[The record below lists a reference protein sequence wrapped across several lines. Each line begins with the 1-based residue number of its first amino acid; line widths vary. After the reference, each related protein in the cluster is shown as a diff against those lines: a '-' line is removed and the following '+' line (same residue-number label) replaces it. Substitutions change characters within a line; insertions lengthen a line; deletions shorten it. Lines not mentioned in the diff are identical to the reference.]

1 MKKHQVIGTI
11 LGFLLYGLLFI
22 FPTLGDFNLFD
33 WDEINFA
40 ESTREMLVSG
50 DFFHVQ
56 INFEPFHEKPPFF
69 FWLQALSM
77 KVFGINAFA
86 ARFPNA
92 LLGVLT
98 PIILFMMG
106 HKVKNSSFGILWS
119 LVYMLGILPS
129 LYFRTGIIDPYFNL
143 FIFTSIFFGYLYISP
158 EEVKNKIH
166 LVLSGLFAGLALITK
181 GPVAV
186 LIISIVFIFL
196 VLIRRLKIDIISILI
211 YFITI
216 LGCSLVWYGYE
227 IWQSG
232 PWFLVEFIKYQIELF
247 SIPVA
252 GHQQPFYYHFL
263 VLLFGCFPFS
273 FFALRIIFFSS
284 ERPSGFQGVMRTLF
298 WVVLILF
305 TVVSTKIVHY
315 SSLAYF
321 PLSYLASVE
330 IQKLQ
335 FGKKLS
341 ILFKTIFIAFTF
353 IMTLGLI
360 VPIFALVAQPKIMY
374 ESIHDS
380 YIQEI
385 MNTPLDWIGFEYLI
399 PLLILVGSILFII
412 LSSKR
417 LIQSVLIYL
426 VFSGM
431 FFLFSARLI
440 LPKIDFLLQGH
451 LIQFY
456 ESISLDKKY
465 ISTVGFKSYA
475 HYFYAK
481 TDQLTKTDQLKTKK
495 LEILNTQFDVGSFH
509 DLTKSQ
515 KNKYSSHVVNWMAD
529 GNIDRPCYFVTKSN
543 RPIRQL
549 EQNKN
554 LQIVYNKLGYKIFKR
569 NIE

>member
-1 MKKHQVIGTI
+1 MKKYQVVCTI
-11 LGFLLYGLLFI
+11 LGFLVYGLIFI
-22 FPTLGDFNLFD
+22 FPTLGDFYLFD

-40 ESTREMLVSG
+40 ESSREMLVSG

-56 INFEPFHEKPPFF
+56 INFEPFHEKPPLF
-69 FWLQALSM
+69 FWLQVLSM

-92 LLGVLT
+92 LLGVFT

-106 HKVKNSSFGILWS
+106 TKIKNSSFGILWS
-119 LVYMLGILPS
+119 LVYLLGLLPS

-143 FIFTSIFFGYLYISP
+143 FIFTSIYFGYLHFSN

-166 LVLSGLFAGLALITK
+166 LVLSGFFAGLALITK

-186 LIISIVFIFL
+186 LIISIVFIFFL
-196 VLIRRLKIDIISILI
+196 FIRKLKIDIMSILVF
-211 YFITI
+211 FITI
-216 LGCSLVWYGYE
+216 LGCSLIWYGYE

-232 PWFLVEFIKYQIELF
+232 PWFIIEFIKYQIELF
-247 SIPVA
+247 SMPVA
-252 GHQQPFYYHFL
+252 GHQQPFYYHVL

-273 FFALRIIFFSS
+273 FFALKIIFSS
-284 ERPSGFQGVMRTLF
+284 KTSPPFQALMRILF

-305 TVVSTKIVHY
+305 TIVSTKIVHY

-321 PLSYLASVE
+321 PLSYLATIE
-330 IQKLQ
+330 MQKLQ

-341 ILFKTIFIAFTF
+341 MFFKTIFIAFAFLIST
-353 IMTLGLI
+353 GLTMGI
-360 VPIFALVAQPKIMY
+360 YALIAQPEFMY
-374 ESIHDS
+374 ESIKDP

-385 MNTPLDWIGFEYLI
+385 MKTPLDWNGFEYLI
-399 PLLILVGSILFII
+399 PLLILTGSILFIA

-417 LIQSVLIYL
+417 LIQSIILYL
-426 VFSGM
+426 VFLGM
-431 FFLFSARLI
+431 FFSFSSKLI

-456 ESISLDKKY
+456 DSISLDKKY

-475 HYFYAK
+475 HYFYAQ
-481 TDQLTKTDQLKTKK
+481 TDQLTKTDHLKTKK
-495 LEILNTQFDVGSFH
+495 IEILDTHFDVDSFH

-515 KNKYSSHVVNWMAD
+515 KNKYSSYVVNWMID
-529 GNIDRPCYFVTKSN
+529 GNIDRPCYLVTKSN
-543 RPIRQL
+543 RRVNQL

-554 LQIVYNKLGYKIFKR
+554 LDIVYNKLGYKIFKR
-569 NIE
+569 KIE

>member
-1 MKKHQVIGTI
+1 MKKYQVVCTI
-11 LGFLLYGLLFI
+11 LGFLVYGLIFI

-40 ESTREMLVSG
+40 ESSREMLVSG

-56 INFEPFHEKPPFF
+56 INFEPFHEKPPLF
-69 FWLQALSM
+69 FWLQVLSM

-92 LLGVLT
+92 LLGVFT

-106 HKVKNSSFGILWS
+106 TKIKNSSFGILWS
-119 LVYMLGILPS
+119 LVYLLGLLPS

-143 FIFTSIFFGYLYISP
+143 FIFTSIYFGYLHFSN

-166 LVLSGLFAGLALITK
+166 LVLSGFFAGLALITK

-186 LIISIVFIFL
+186 LIISIVFIFFL
-196 VLIRRLKIDIISILI
+196 FIRKLKIDIMSILVF
-211 YFITI
+211 FITI
-216 LGCSLVWYGYE
+216 LGCSLIWYGYE

-232 PWFLVEFIKYQIELF
+232 PWFIIEFIKYQIELF
-247 SIPVA
+247 SMPVA
-252 GHQQPFYYHFL
+252 GHQQPFYYHVL

-273 FFALRIIFFSS
+273 FFALRIIFSS
-284 ERPSGFQGVMRTLF
+284 KTSPPFQALMRILF

-305 TVVSTKIVHY
+305 TIVSTKIVHY

-321 PLSYLASVE
+321 PLSYLATIE
-330 IQKLQ
+330 MQKLQ

-341 ILFKTIFIAFTF
+341 MFFKTIFIAFAFLIST
-353 IMTLGLI
+353 GLTMGI
-360 VPIFALVAQPKIMY
+360 YALIAQPEFMY
-374 ESIHDS
+374 ESIKDP

-385 MNTPLDWIGFEYLI
+385 MKTPLDWNGFEYLI
-399 PLLILVGSILFII
+399 PLLIITGSILFIA

-417 LIQSVLIYL
+417 LIQSIILYL
-426 VFSGM
+426 VFLGM
-431 FFLFSARLI
+431 FFSFSSKLI

-456 ESISLDKKY
+456 DSISLDKKY

-475 HYFYAK
+475 HYFYAQ
-481 TDQLTKTDQLKTKK
+481 TDQLTKTDHLKTKK
-495 LEILNTQFDVGSFH
+495 IEILDTHFDVDSFH

-515 KNKYSSHVVNWMAD
+515 KNKYSSYVVNWMID
-529 GNIDRPCYFVTKSN
+529 GNIDRPCYLVTKSN
-543 RPIRQL
+543 RKVNQL

-554 LQIVYNKLGYKIFKR
+554 LDIVYNKLGYKIFKR
-569 NIE
+569 KIE

>member
-1 MKKHQVIGTI
+1 MKKYQVVCTI
-11 LGFLLYGLLFI
+11 LGFLVYGLIFI

-40 ESTREMLVSG
+40 ESSREMLVSG

-56 INFEPFHEKPPFF
+56 INFEPFHEKPPLF
-69 FWLQALSM
+69 FWLQVLSM

-92 LLGVLT
+92 LLGVFT

-106 HKVKNSSFGILWS
+106 TKIKNSSFGILWS
-119 LVYMLGILPS
+119 LVYLLGLLPS

-143 FIFTSIFFGYLYISP
+143 FIFTSIYFGYLHFSN

-166 LVLSGLFAGLALITK
+166 LVLSGFFAGLALITK

-186 LIISIVFIFL
+186 LIISIVFIFFL
-196 VLIRRLKIDIISILI
+196 FIRKLKIDIMSILVF
-211 YFITI
+211 FITI
-216 LGCSLVWYGYE
+216 LGCSLIWYGYE

-232 PWFLVEFIKYQIELF
+232 PWFIIEFIKYQIELF
-247 SIPVA
+247 SMPVA
-252 GHQQPFYYHFL
+252 GHQQPFYYHVL

-273 FFALRIIFFSS
+273 FFALKIIFSS
-284 ERPSGFQGVMRTLF
+284 KTSPPFQALMRILF

-305 TVVSTKIVHY
+305 TIVSTKIVHY

-321 PLSYLASVE
+321 PLSYLATIE
-330 IQKLQ
+330 MQKLQ

-341 ILFKTIFIAFTF
+341 MFFKTIFIAFAFLIST
-353 IMTLGLI
+353 GLTMGI
-360 VPIFALVAQPKIMY
+360 YALIAQPEFMY
-374 ESIHDS
+374 ESIKDP

-385 MNTPLDWIGFEYLI
+385 MKTPLDWNGFEYLI
-399 PLLILVGSILFII
+399 PLLIITGSILFIA

-417 LIQSVLIYL
+417 LIQSIILYL
-426 VFSGM
+426 VFLGM
-431 FFLFSARLI
+431 FFSFSSKLI

-456 ESISLDKKY
+456 DSISLDKKY

-475 HYFYAK
+475 HYFYAQ
-481 TDQLTKTDQLKTKK
+481 TDQLTKTDHLKTKK
-495 LEILNTQFDVGSFH
+495 IEILDTHFDVDSFH

-515 KNKYSSHVVNWMAD
+515 KNKYSSYVVNWMID
-529 GNIDRPCYFVTKSN
+529 GNIDRPCYLVTKSN
-543 RPIRQL
+543 RKVNQL

-554 LQIVYNKLGYKIFKR
+554 LDIVYNKLGYKIFKR
-569 NIE
+569 KIE

>member
-1 MKKHQVIGTI
+1 MKKYQVICTM
-11 LGFLLYGLLFI
+11 LGFLVYGLMFI

-40 ESTREMLVSG
+40 ESSREMLVSG

-56 INFEPFHEKPPFF
+56 INFEPFHEKPPLF
-69 FWLQALSM
+69 FWLQVLSM

-92 LLGVLT
+92 LLGVFT
-98 PIILFMMG
+98 PIFLFMMG
-106 HKVKNSSFGILWS
+106 TKIKNSSFGILWS
-119 LVYMLGILPS
+119 LVYLLGLLPS

-143 FIFTSIFFGYLYISP
+143 FIFTSIYFGYLHFSN

-186 LIISIVFIFL
+186 LIISIVFIFFL
-196 VLIRRLKIDIISILI
+196 FIRKLKIDIMSILVF
-211 YFITI
+211 FISI
-216 LGCSLVWYGYE
+216 LGCSLIWYGYE

-232 PWFLVEFIKYQIELF
+232 PWFLIEFIKYQIELF
-247 SIPVA
+247 SMPVA
-252 GHQQPFYYHFL
+252 GHQQPFYYHVL

-273 FFALRIIFFSS
+273 FFALRIIFSYKIS
-284 ERPSGFQGVMRTLF
+284 PPFQALMRILF

-305 TVVSTKIVHY
+305 TIVSTKIVHY

-321 PLSYLASVE
+321 PLSYLATIE
-330 IQKLQ
+330 MQKLQ

-341 ILFKTIFIAFTF
+341 MFFKTIFIAFAFLIST
-353 IMTLGLI
+353 GLTMGI
-360 VPIFALVAQPKIMY
+360 YALIAQPEFMY
-374 ESIHDS
+374 ESIKDP

-385 MNTPLDWIGFEYLI
+385 MKTPLDWNGFEYLI
-399 PLLILVGSILFII
+399 PLLILTGSILFIA

-417 LIQSVLIYL
+417 LIQSIILYL
-426 VFSGM
+426 VFLGV
-431 FFLFSARLI
+431 FFSFSSKLI

-456 ESISLDKKY
+456 DSISLDKKY

-475 HYFYAK
+475 HYFYAQ
-481 TDQLTKTDQLKTKK
+481 TDQLNKTDHLKTKK
-495 LEILNTQFDVGSFH
+495 IEILDTHFDVDSFH

-515 KNKYSSHVVNWMAD
+515 KNKYSSYVVNWMID
-529 GNIDRPCYFVTKSN
+529 GNIDRPCYLVTKSN
-543 RPIRQL
+543 RKVNQL

-554 LQIVYNKLGYKIFKR
+554 LDIVYNKLGYKIFKR
-569 NIE
+569 KIE

>member
-1 MKKHQVIGTI
+1 MKKYQVVCTI
-11 LGFLLYGLLFI
+11 LGFLVYGLIFI
-22 FPTLGDFNLFD
+22 FPTLGDFYLFD

-40 ESTREMLVSG
+40 ESSREMLVSG

-56 INFEPFHEKPPFF
+56 INFEPFHEKPPLF
-69 FWLQALSM
+69 FWLQVLSM

-92 LLGVLT
+92 LLGVFT

-106 HKVKNSSFGILWS
+106 TKIKNSSFGILWS
-119 LVYMLGILPS
+119 LVYLLGLLPS

-143 FIFTSIFFGYLYISP
+143 FIFTSIYFGYLHFSN

-166 LVLSGLFAGLALITK
+166 LVLSGFFAGLALITK

-186 LIISIVFIFL
+186 LIISIVFIFFL
-196 VLIRRLKIDIISILI
+196 FIRKLKIDIMSILVF
-211 YFITI
+211 FITI
-216 LGCSLVWYGYE
+216 LGCSLIWYGYE

-232 PWFLVEFIKYQIELF
+232 PWFIIEFIKYQIELF
-247 SIPVA
+247 SMPVA
-252 GHQQPFYYHFL
+252 GHQQPFYYHVL

-273 FFALRIIFFSS
+273 FFALKIIFSS
-284 ERPSGFQGVMRTLF
+284 KTSPPFQALMRILF

-305 TVVSTKIVHY
+305 TIVSTKIVHY

-321 PLSYLASVE
+321 PLSYLATIE
-330 IQKLQ
+330 MQKLQ

-341 ILFKTIFIAFTF
+341 MFFKTIFIAFAFLIST
-353 IMTLGLI
+353 GLTMGI
-360 VPIFALVAQPKIMY
+360 YALIAQPEFMY
-374 ESIHDS
+374 ESIKDP

-385 MNTPLDWIGFEYLI
+385 MKTPLDWNGFEYLI
-399 PLLILVGSILFII
+399 PLLILTGSILFIA

-417 LIQSVLIYL
+417 LIQSIILYL
-426 VFSGM
+426 VFLGM
-431 FFLFSARLI
+431 FFSFSSKLI

-456 ESISLDKKY
+456 DSISLDKKY

-475 HYFYAK
+475 HYFYAQ
-481 TDQLTKTDQLKTKK
+481 TDQLTKTDHLKTKK
-495 LEILNTQFDVGSFH
+495 IEILDTHFDVDSFH

-515 KNKYSSHVVNWMAD
+515 KNKYSSYVVNWMID
-529 GNIDRPCYFVTKSN
+529 GNIDRPCYLVTKSN
-543 RPIRQL
+543 RKVNQL

-554 LQIVYNKLGYKIFKR
+554 LDIVYNKLGYKIFKR
-569 NIE
+569 KIE

>member
-1 MKKHQVIGTI
+1 MKKYQVVCTI
-11 LGFLLYGLLFI
+11 LGFLVYGLIFI

-40 ESTREMLVSG
+40 ESSREMLVSG

-56 INFEPFHEKPPFF
+56 INFEPFHEKPPLF
-69 FWLQALSM
+69 FWLQVLSM

-92 LLGVLT
+92 LLGVFT

-106 HKVKNSSFGILWS
+106 TKIKNSSFGILWS
-119 LVYMLGILPS
+119 LVYLLGLLPS

-143 FIFTSIFFGYLYISP
+143 FIFTSIYFGYLHFSN

-166 LVLSGLFAGLALITK
+166 LVLSGFFAGLALITK

-186 LIISIVFIFL
+186 LIISIVFIFFL
-196 VLIRRLKIDIISILI
+196 FIRKLKIDIMSILVF
-211 YFITI
+211 FITI
-216 LGCSLVWYGYE
+216 LGCSLIWYGYE

-232 PWFLVEFIKYQIELF
+232 PWFIIEFIKYQIELF
-247 SIPVA
+247 SMPVA
-252 GHQQPFYYHFL
+252 GHQQPFYYHVL

-273 FFALRIIFFSS
+273 FFALRIIFSS
-284 ERPSGFQGVMRTLF
+284 KTSPPFQALMRILF

-305 TVVSTKIVHY
+305 TIVSTKIVHY

-321 PLSYLASVE
+321 PLSYLATIE
-330 IQKLQ
+330 MQKLQ

-341 ILFKTIFIAFTF
+341 MFFKTIFIAFAFLIST
-353 IMTLGLI
+353 GLTMGI
-360 VPIFALVAQPKIMY
+360 YALIAQPEFMY
-374 ESIHDS
+374 ESIKDP

-385 MNTPLDWIGFEYLI
+385 MKTPLDWNGFEHLI
-399 PLLILVGSILFII
+399 PLLIFTGSILFIA

-417 LIQSVLIYL
+417 LIQSIILYL
-426 VFSGM
+426 VFLGM
-431 FFLFSARLI
+431 FFSFSSKLI

-456 ESISLDKKY
+456 DSISLDKKY

-475 HYFYAK
+475 HYFYAQ
-481 TDQLTKTDQLKTKK
+481 TDQLTKTDHLKTKK
-495 LEILNTQFDVGSFH
+495 IEILDTHFDVDSFH

-515 KNKYSSHVVNWMAD
+515 KNKYSSYVVNWMID
-529 GNIDRPCYFVTKSN
+529 GNIDRPCYLVTKSN
-543 RPIRQL
+543 RKVNQL

-554 LQIVYNKLGYKIFKR
+554 LDIVYNKLGYKIFKR
-569 NIE
+569 KIE

>member
-1 MKKHQVIGTI
+1 MKKYQVVCTI
-11 LGFLLYGLLFI
+11 LGFLVYGLIFI

-40 ESTREMLVSG
+40 ESSREMLVSG

-56 INFEPFHEKPPFF
+56 INFEPFHEKPPLF
-69 FWLQALSM
+69 FWLQVLSM

-92 LLGVLT
+92 LLGVFT

-106 HKVKNSSFGILWS
+106 TKIKNSSFGILWS
-119 LVYMLGILPS
+119 LVYLLGLLPS

-143 FIFTSIFFGYLYISP
+143 FIFTSIYFGYLHFSN

-166 LVLSGLFAGLALITK
+166 LVLSGFFAGLALITK

-186 LIISIVFIFL
+186 LIISIVFIFFL
-196 VLIRRLKIDIISILI
+196 FIRKLKIDIMSILVF
-211 YFITI
+211 FITI
-216 LGCSLVWYGYE
+216 LGCSLIWYGYE

-232 PWFLVEFIKYQIELF
+232 PWFLIEFIKYQIELF
-247 SIPVA
+247 SMPVA
-252 GHQQPFYYHFL
+252 GHQQPFYYHVL

-273 FFALRIIFFSS
+273 FFALKIIFSS
-284 ERPSGFQGVMRTLF
+284 KTSPPFQALMRILF

-305 TVVSTKIVHY
+305 TIVSTKIVHY

-321 PLSYLASVE
+321 PLSYLATIE
-330 IQKLQ
+330 MQKLQ

-341 ILFKTIFIAFTF
+341 MFFKTIFIAFAFLIST
-353 IMTLGLI
+353 GLTMGI
-360 VPIFALVAQPKIMY
+360 YALIAQPEFMY
-374 ESIHDS
+374 ESIKDP

-385 MNTPLDWIGFEYLI
+385 MKTPLDWNGFEHLI
-399 PLLILVGSILFII
+399 PLLIFTGSILFIA

-417 LIQSVLIYL
+417 LIQSIILYL
-426 VFSGM
+426 VFLGM
-431 FFLFSARLI
+431 FFSFSSKLI

-456 ESISLDKKY
+456 DSISLDKKY

-475 HYFYAK
+475 HYFYAQ
-481 TDQLTKTDQLKTKK
+481 TDQLTKTDDLKTKK
-495 LEILNTQFDVGSFH
+495 IEILDTHFDVDSFH

-515 KNKYSSHVVNWMAD
+515 KNKYSSYVVNWMID
-529 GNIDRPCYFVTKSN
+529 GNIDRPCYLVTKSN
-543 RPIRQL
+543 RKVNQL

-554 LQIVYNKLGYKIFKR
+554 LDIVYNKLGYKIFKR
-569 NIE
+569 KIE

>member
-1 MKKHQVIGTI
+1 MAI
-11 LGFLLYGLLFI
+11 LGFLVYGLLFI

-40 ESTREMLVSG
+40 ESSREMLVSG

-56 INFEPFHEKPPFF
+56 INFEPFHEKPPLF
-69 FWLQALSM
+69 FWLQVLSM

-92 LLGVLT
+92 LLGVFT

-106 HKVKNSSFGILWS
+106 TKIKNSSFGILWS
-119 LVYMLGILPS
+119 LVYLLGLLPS

-143 FIFTSIFFGYLYISP
+143 FIFTSIYFGYLHFSN

-186 LIISIVFIFL
+186 LIISIVFIFFL
-196 VLIRRLKIDIISILI
+196 FIRKLKIDIISILVF
-211 YFITI
+211 FITI
-216 LGCSLVWYGYE
+216 LGCSLIWYGYE

-232 PWFLVEFIKYQIELF
+232 PWFIIEFIKYQIELF
-247 SIPVA
+247 SMPVA
-252 GHQQPFYYHFL
+252 GHQQPFYYHVL

-273 FFALRIIFFSS
+273 FFALRIIFSS
-284 ERPSGFQGVMRTLF
+284 KTSPPFQAVMRILF

-305 TVVSTKIVHY
+305 TIVSTKIVHY

-321 PLSYLASVE
+321 PLSYLASIE

-341 ILFKTIFIAFTF
+341 MLFKTIFIAFSF
-353 IMTLGLI
+353 LI
-360 VPIFALVAQPKIMY
+360 SIGFTMCIYALIAQPDFMY
-374 ESIHDS
+374 ESIKDP

-385 MNTPLDWIGFEYLI
+385 MNTPLDWNGFEHLV
-399 PLLILVGSILFII
+399 PLLIPIGSILFIT
-412 LSSKR
+412 LSSTR
-417 LIQSVLIYL
+417 LIQSIILNL
-426 VFSGM
+426 VFLGM
-431 FFLFSARLI
+431 FFSFSSKLI

-456 ESISLDKKY
+456 NSISLDKKY

-475 HYFYAK
+475 HYFYAQI
-481 TDQLTKTDQLKTKK
+481 DQLTETDYLKTKK
-495 LEILNTQFDVGSFH
+495 IEILNTHFDVDSFH

-515 KNKYSSHVVNWMAD
+515 KNKYSSYVVNWMTD
-529 GNIDRPCYFVTKSN
+529 GNIDRPCYLVTKSN
-543 RPIRQL
+543 RKVNQL

-554 LQIVYNKLGYKIFKR
+554 LDIVYNKLGYKIFKR
-569 NIE
+569 KIE

>member
-1 MKKHQVIGTI
+1 MKKYQVICTI
-11 LGFLLYGLLFI
+11 LGFLVYGLMFI

-40 ESTREMLVSG
+40 ESSREMLVSG
-50 DFFHVQ
+50 DFFRVQ
-56 INFEPFHEKPPFF
+56 INFEPFHEKPPLF
-69 FWLQALSM
+69 FWLQVLSM

-92 LLGVLT
+92 LLGVFT

-106 HKVKNSSFGILWS
+106 TKIKNSSFGILWS
-119 LVYMLGILPS
+119 LVYLLGLLPS

-143 FIFTSIFFGYLYISP
+143 FIFTSIYFGYLHFSN

-186 LIISIVFIFL
+186 LIISIVFIFFL
-196 VLIRRLKIDIISILI
+196 FIRKLKIDIMSILVF
-211 YFITI
+211 FITI
-216 LGCSLVWYGYE
+216 LGCSLIWYGYE

-232 PWFLVEFIKYQIELF
+232 PWFLIEFIKYQIELF
-247 SIPVA
+247 SMPVA
-252 GHQQPFYYHFL
+252 GHQQPFYYHVL

-273 FFALRIIFFSS
+273 FFALRIIFSS
-284 ERPSGFQGVMRTLF
+284 KTSPPFQALMRILF

-305 TVVSTKIVHY
+305 TIVSTKIVHY

-321 PLSYLASVE
+321 PLSYLATIE
-330 IQKLQ
+330 MQKLQ

-341 ILFKTIFIAFTF
+341 MFFKTIFIAFAFLIST
-353 IMTLGLI
+353 GLTMGI
-360 VPIFALVAQPKIMY
+360 YALIAQPEFMY
-374 ESIHDS
+374 ESIKDP

-385 MNTPLDWIGFEYLI
+385 MKTPLDWNGFEYLI
-399 PLLILVGSILFII
+399 PLLILTGSILFIA

-417 LIQSVLIYL
+417 LIQSIILYL
-426 VFSGM
+426 VFLGM
-431 FFLFSARLI
+431 FFSFSSKLI

-456 ESISLDKKY
+456 DSISLDKKY

-475 HYFYAK
+475 HYFYAQ
-481 TDQLTKTDQLKTKK
+481 TDQLTKTDHLKTKK
-495 LEILNTQFDVGSFH
+495 IEILDTHFDVDSFH

-515 KNKYSSHVVNWMAD
+515 KNKYSSYVVNWMID
-529 GNIDRPCYFVTKSN
+529 GNIDRPCYLVTKSN
-543 RPIRQL
+543 RKVNQL

-554 LQIVYNKLGYKIFKR
+554 LDIVYNKLGYKIFKR
-569 NIE
+569 KIE

>member
-1 MKKHQVIGTI
+1 MKKYQVVCTI
-11 LGFLLYGLLFI
+11 LGFLVYGLIFI

-40 ESTREMLVSG
+40 ESSREMLVSG

-56 INFEPFHEKPPFF
+56 INFEPFHEKPPLF
-69 FWLQALSM
+69 FWLQVLSM

-92 LLGVLT
+92 LLGVFT

-106 HKVKNSSFGILWS
+106 TKIKNSSFGILWS
-119 LVYMLGILPS
+119 LVYLLGLLPS

-143 FIFTSIFFGYLYISP
+143 FIFTSIYFGYLHFSN

-166 LVLSGLFAGLALITK
+166 LVLSGFFAGLALITK

-186 LIISIVFIFL
+186 LIISIVFIFFL
-196 VLIRRLKIDIISILI
+196 FIRKLKIDIMSILVF
-211 YFITI
+211 FITI
-216 LGCSLVWYGYE
+216 LGCSLIWYGYE

-232 PWFLVEFIKYQIELF
+232 PWFIIEFIKYQIELF
-247 SIPVA
+247 SMPVA
-252 GHQQPFYYHFL
+252 GHQQPFYYHVL

-273 FFALRIIFFSS
+273 FFALKIIFSS
-284 ERPSGFQGVMRTLF
+284 KTSPPFQALMRILF

-305 TVVSTKIVHY
+305 TIVSTKIVHY

-321 PLSYLASVE
+321 PLSYLATIE
-330 IQKLQ
+330 MQKLQ

-341 ILFKTIFIAFTF
+341 MFFKTIFIAFAFLIST
-353 IMTLGLI
+353 GLTMGI
-360 VPIFALVAQPKIMY
+360 YALIAQPEFMY
-374 ESIHDS
+374 ESIKDP

-385 MNTPLDWIGFEYLI
+385 MKTPLDWNGFEYLI
-399 PLLILVGSILFII
+399 PLLILTGSILFIA

-417 LIQSVLIYL
+417 LIQSIILYL
-426 VFSGM
+426 VFLGM
-431 FFLFSARLI
+431 FFSFSSKLI

-456 ESISLDKKY
+456 DSISLDKKY

-475 HYFYAK
+475 HYFYAQ
-481 TDQLTKTDQLKTKK
+481 TDQLTKTDHLKTKK
-495 LEILNTQFDVGSFH
+495 IEILDTHFDVDSFH

-515 KNKYSSHVVNWMAD
+515 KNKYSSYVVNWMID
-529 GNIDRPCYFVTKSN
+529 GNIDRPCYLVTKSN
-543 RPIRQL
+543 RKVNQL

-554 LQIVYNKLGYKIFKR
+554 LDIVYNKLGYKIFKR
-569 NIE
+569 KIE

>member
-1 MKKHQVIGTI
+1 MKKYQVVCTI
-11 LGFLLYGLLFI
+11 LGFLVYGLIFI

-40 ESTREMLVSG
+40 ESSREMLVSG

-56 INFEPFHEKPPFF
+56 INFEPFHEKPPLF
-69 FWLQALSM
+69 FWLQVLSM

-92 LLGVLT
+92 LLGVFT

-106 HKVKNSSFGILWS
+106 TKIKNSSFGILWS
-119 LVYMLGILPS
+119 LVYLLGLLPS

-143 FIFTSIFFGYLYISP
+143 FIFTSIYFGYLHFSN

-166 LVLSGLFAGLALITK
+166 LVLSGFFAGLALITK

-186 LIISIVFIFL
+186 LIISIVFIFFL
-196 VLIRRLKIDIISILI
+196 FIRKLKIDIMSILVF
-211 YFITI
+211 FITI
-216 LGCSLVWYGYE
+216 LGCSLIWYGYE

-232 PWFLVEFIKYQIELF
+232 PWFIIEFIKYQIELF
-247 SIPVA
+247 SMPVA
-252 GHQQPFYYHFL
+252 GHQQPFYYHVL

-273 FFALRIIFFSS
+273 FFALKIIFSS
-284 ERPSGFQGVMRTLF
+284 KTSPPFQALMRILF

-305 TVVSTKIVHY
+305 TIVSTKIVHY

-321 PLSYLASVE
+321 PLSYLATIE
-330 IQKLQ
+330 MQKLQ

-341 ILFKTIFIAFTF
+341 MFFKTIFIAFAFLIST
-353 IMTLGLI
+353 GLTMGI
-360 VPIFALVAQPKIMY
+360 YALIAQPEFMY
-374 ESIHDS
+374 ESIKDP
-380 YIQEI
+380 YVQEI
-385 MNTPLDWIGFEYLI
+385 MKTPLDWNGFEYLI
-399 PLLILVGSILFII
+399 PLLILTGSILFIA

-417 LIQSVLIYL
+417 LIQSIILYL
-426 VFSGM
+426 VFLGM
-431 FFLFSARLI
+431 FFSFSSKLI

-456 ESISLDKKY
+456 DSISLDKKY

-475 HYFYAK
+475 HYFYAQ
-481 TDQLTKTDQLKTKK
+481 TDQLTKTDHLKTKK
-495 LEILNTQFDVGSFH
+495 IEILDTHFDVDSFH

-515 KNKYSSHVVNWMAD
+515 KNKYSSYVVNWMID
-529 GNIDRPCYFVTKSN
+529 GNIDRPCYLVTKSN
-543 RPIRQL
+543 RKVNQL

-554 LQIVYNKLGYKIFKR
+554 LDIVYNKLGYKIFKR
-569 NIE
+569 KIE

>member
-1 MKKHQVIGTI
+1 MKKYQVIGII
-11 LGFLLYGLLFI
+11 LGFLFYGLLFI
-22 FPTLGDFNLFD
+22 FPSLGAFNLFD

-56 INFEPFHEKPPFF
+56 INYEPFHEKPPLF

-77 KVFGINAFA
+77 KYFGINAFA

-92 LLGVLT
+92 LLGVFT
-98 PIILFMMG
+98 PIILFFMG
-106 HKVKNSSFGILWS
+106 TKIKNSSFGLLWS
-119 LVYMLGILPS
+119 LIYMLGILPS

-143 FIFTSIFFGYLYISP
+143 FIFTSIYFGYLYLSD
-158 EEVKNKIH
+158 EEAKNKIH
-166 LVLSGLFAGLALITK
+166 LVLSGIFAGLALITK
-181 GPVAV
+181 GPVAILV
-186 LIISIVFIFL
+186 ISIVFIFL
-196 VLIRRLKIDIISILI
+196 QLIRKLKIGMTSILV
-211 YFITI
+211 FFTTI
-216 LGCSLVWYGYE
+216 IGCSLIWYGYE

-247 SIPVA
+247 STPVA
-252 GHQQPFYYHFL
+252 GHQQPVYYHFL

-284 ERPSGFQGVMRTLF
+284 KRSSGFQGLMRILF

-305 TVVSTKIVHY
+305 TIVSTKIVHY

-341 ILFKTIFIAFTF
+341 IFFKTIFIAFAL
-353 IMTLGLI
+353 ILSMGLTI
-360 VPIFALVAQPKIMY
+360 SIYTLVAQPKFIS
-374 ESIHDS
+374 EKISNIH
-380 YIQEI
+380 IQEI
-385 MNTPLDWIGFEYLI
+385 INTPLEWNGFEYLI
-399 PLLILVGSILFII
+399 PLLILVGSMIFII
-412 LSSKR
+412 MSSKR
-417 LIQSVLIYL
+417 LIQSVIIYL
-426 VFSGM
+426 VFLGM

-440 LPKIDFLLQGH
+440 LPKIDYLLQGH

-456 ESISLDKKY
+456 DSISLEKKY

-481 TDQLTKTDQLKTKK
+481 TDQLSKTDQLKTKK
-495 LEILNTQFDVGSFH
+495 LEVLNTHFDVDSFH

-543 RPIRQL
+543 RKIKHL
-549 EQNKN
+549 ERNKN
-554 LQIVYNKLGYKIFKR
+554 LHIVYNKLGYKIFKR

>member
-1 MKKHQVIGTI
+1 MKKYQVIGII
-11 LGFLLYGLLFI
+11 LGFLFYGLLFI
-22 FPTLGDFNLFD
+22 FPSLGAFNLFD

-56 INFEPFHEKPPFF
+56 INFEPFHEKPPLF
-69 FWLQALSM
+69 FWFQALSM
-77 KVFGINAFA
+77 KIFGINAFA

-98 PIILFMMG
+98 PIILFFMG
-106 HKVKNSSFGILWS
+106 TKIENSSFGLLWS
-119 LVYMLGILPS
+119 LIYMLGILPS

-143 FIFTSIFFGYLYISP
+143 FIFTSIYFGYLYLSN
-158 EEVKNKIH
+158 EEAKNKIH
-166 LVLSGLFAGLALITK
+166 LVLSGIFAGLALITK
-181 GPVAV
+181 GPVAILV
-186 LIISIVFIFL
+186 ISIVFIFL
-196 VLIRRLKIDIISILI
+196 QLIRKLKIGMTSILV
-211 YFITI
+211 FFTTI
-216 LGCSLVWYGYE
+216 IGCSLIWYGYE

-247 SIPVA
+247 STPVA
-252 GHQQPFYYHFL
+252 GHQQPVYYHFL

-284 ERPSGFQGVMRTLF
+284 ERSSGFQGLMRILF

-305 TVVSTKIVHY
+305 TIVSTKIVHY

-341 ILFKTIFIAFTF
+341 MYFKIIFIAFAL
-353 IMTLGLI
+353 ILSMGLTI
-360 VPIFALVAQPKIMY
+360 SIYTLVAQPKFIS
-374 ESIHDS
+374 EKISNVH
-380 YIQEI
+380 IQEI
-385 MNTPLDWIGFEYLI
+385 INTPLEWIGFEYLI
-399 PLLILVGSILFII
+399 PLLILVGSMIFII
-412 LSSKR
+412 MSSKR
-417 LIQSVLIYL
+417 LIQSVIIYL
-426 VFSGM
+426 VFLGM

-440 LPKIDFLLQGH
+440 LPKIDYLLQGH

-456 ESISLDKKY
+456 DSISLEKKY

-481 TDQLTKTDQLKTKK
+481 TDQLSKIDQLKTNK
-495 LEILNTQFDVGSFH
+495 LEILNTQFDVDSFH

-515 KNKYSSHVVNWMAD
+515 KNKYSSHVVNWMAY

-543 RPIRQL
+543 RIIKHL

-554 LQIVYNKLGYKIFKR
+554 LHIVYNKLGYKIFKR

>member
-1 MKKHQVIGTI
+1 MKKYQVVCTI
-11 LGFLLYGLLFI
+11 LGFLVYGLIFI

-40 ESTREMLVSG
+40 ESSREMLVSG

-56 INFEPFHEKPPFF
+56 INFEPFHEKPPLF
-69 FWLQALSM
+69 FWLQVLSM

-92 LLGVLT
+92 LLGVFT

-106 HKVKNSSFGILWS
+106 TKIKNSSFGILWS
-119 LVYMLGILPS
+119 LVYLLGLLPS

-143 FIFTSIFFGYLYISP
+143 FIFASIYFCYLYFSN

-166 LVLSGLFAGLALITK
+166 LVLSGFFAGLALITK

-186 LIISIVFIFL
+186 LIISIVFIFFL
-196 VLIRRLKIDIISILI
+196 FIRKLKIDVMSILVF
-211 YFITI
+211 FITI
-216 LGCSLVWYGYE
+216 LGCSLIWYGYE

-232 PWFLVEFIKYQIELF
+232 PWFIIEFIKYQIELF
-247 SIPVA
+247 SMPVA
-252 GHQQPFYYHFL
+252 GHQQPFYYHVL

-273 FFALRIIFFSS
+273 FFALKIIFSS
-284 ERPSGFQGVMRTLF
+284 KTSPPFQALMRILF

-305 TVVSTKIVHY
+305 TIVSTKIVHY

-321 PLSYLASVE
+321 PLSYLATIE
-330 IQKLQ
+330 MQKLQ

-341 ILFKTIFIAFTF
+341 MFFKTIFIAFAFLIST
-353 IMTLGLI
+353 GLTMGI
-360 VPIFALVAQPKIMY
+360 YALIAQPEFMY
-374 ESIHDS
+374 ESIKDP

-385 MNTPLDWIGFEYLI
+385 MKTPLDWNGFEYLI
-399 PLLILVGSILFII
+399 PLLILTGSILFIA

-417 LIQSVLIYL
+417 LIQSIILYL
-426 VFSGM
+426 VFLGM
-431 FFLFSARLI
+431 FFSFSSKLI

-456 ESISLDKKY
+456 DSISLDKKY

-475 HYFYAK
+475 HYFYAQ
-481 TDQLTKTDQLKTKK
+481 TDQLTKTDHLKTKK
-495 LEILNTQFDVGSFH
+495 IEILDTHFDVDSFH

-515 KNKYSSHVVNWMAD
+515 KNKYSSYVVNWMID
-529 GNIDRPCYFVTKSN
+529 GNIDRPCYLVTKSN
-543 RPIRQL
+543 RKVNQL

-554 LQIVYNKLGYKIFKR
+554 LDIVYNKLGYKIFKR
-569 NIE
+569 KIE

>member
-1 MKKHQVIGTI
+1 MKKYQVVCTI
-11 LGFLLYGLLFI
+11 LGFLVYGLIFI

-40 ESTREMLVSG
+40 ESSREMLVSG

-56 INFEPFHEKPPFF
+56 INFEPFHEKPPLF
-69 FWLQALSM
+69 FWLQVLSM

-92 LLGVLT
+92 LLGVFT

-106 HKVKNSSFGILWS
+106 TKIKNSSFGILWS
-119 LVYMLGILPS
+119 LVYLLGLLPS

-143 FIFTSIFFGYLYISP
+143 FIFTSIYFGYLHFSN

-166 LVLSGLFAGLALITK
+166 LVLSGFFAGLALITK

-186 LIISIVFIFL
+186 LIISIVFIFFL
-196 VLIRRLKIDIISILI
+196 FIRKLKIDIMSILVF
-211 YFITI
+211 FITI
-216 LGCSLVWYGYE
+216 LGCSLIWYGYE

-232 PWFLVEFIKYQIELF
+232 PWFIIEFIKYQIELF
-247 SIPVA
+247 SMPVA
-252 GHQQPFYYHFL
+252 GHQQPFYYHVL

-273 FFALRIIFFSS
+273 FFALKIIFSS
-284 ERPSGFQGVMRTLF
+284 KTSPPFQALMRILF

-305 TVVSTKIVHY
+305 TIVSTKIVHY

-321 PLSYLASVE
+321 PLSYLATIE
-330 IQKLQ
+330 MQKLQ

-341 ILFKTIFIAFTF
+341 KLFKTIFIAFAFLMSTVLTTG
-353 IMTLGLI
+353 IYALI
-360 VPIFALVAQPKIMY
+360 AQPDFMY
-374 ESIHDS
+374 ESIKDP

-385 MNTPLDWIGFEYLI
+385 MKTPLDWNGFEHLI
-399 PLLILVGSILFII
+399 PLLIFTGSILFIA

-417 LIQSVLIYL
+417 LIQSIILYL
-426 VFSGM
+426 VFLGI
-431 FFLFSARLI
+431 FFSFSSKLI

-456 ESISLDKKY
+456 DSISLDKKY

-475 HYFYAK
+475 HYFYAQ
-481 TDQLTKTDQLKTKK
+481 TDQLTKTDHLKTKK
-495 LEILNTQFDVGSFH
+495 IEILDTHFDVDSFH

-515 KNKYSSHVVNWMAD
+515 KNKYSSYVVNWMID
-529 GNIDRPCYFVTKSN
+529 GNIDRPCYLVTKSN
-543 RPIRQL
+543 RKVNQL

-554 LQIVYNKLGYKIFKR
+554 LDIVYNKLGYKIFKR
-569 NIE
+569 KIE

>member
-1 MKKHQVIGTI
+1 MKKYQVVCTI
-11 LGFLLYGLLFI
+11 LGFLVYGLIFI

-40 ESTREMLVSG
+40 ESSREMLVSG

-56 INFEPFHEKPPFF
+56 INFEPFHEKPPLF
-69 FWLQALSM
+69 FWLQVLSM

-92 LLGVLT
+92 LLGVFT

-106 HKVKNSSFGILWS
+106 TKIKNSSFGILWS
-119 LVYMLGILPS
+119 LVYLLGLLPS

-143 FIFTSIFFGYLYISP
+143 FIFTSIYFGYLHFSN

-166 LVLSGLFAGLALITK
+166 LVLSGFFAGLALITK

-186 LIISIVFIFL
+186 LIISIVFIFFL
-196 VLIRRLKIDIISILI
+196 FIRKLKIDIMSILVF
-211 YFITI
+211 FITI
-216 LGCSLVWYGYE
+216 LGCSLIWYGYE

-232 PWFLVEFIKYQIELF
+232 PWFIIEFIKYQIELF
-247 SIPVA
+247 SMPVA
-252 GHQQPFYYHFL
+252 GHQQPFYYHVL

-273 FFALRIIFFSS
+273 FFALKIIFSS
-284 ERPSGFQGVMRTLF
+284 KTSPPFQALMRILF

-305 TVVSTKIVHY
+305 TIVSTKIVHY

-321 PLSYLASVE
+321 PLSYLATIE
-330 IQKLQ
+330 MQKLQ

-341 ILFKTIFIAFTF
+341 MFFKTIFIAFAFLIST
-353 IMTLGLI
+353 GLTMGI
-360 VPIFALVAQPKIMY
+360 YALIAQPEFMY
-374 ESIHDS
+374 ESIKDP
-380 YIQEI
+380 YVQEI
-385 MNTPLDWIGFEYLI
+385 MKTPLDWNGFEYLI
-399 PLLILVGSILFII
+399 PLLILTGSILFIA

-417 LIQSVLIYL
+417 LIQSIILYL
-426 VFSGM
+426 VFLGM
-431 FFLFSARLI
+431 FFSFSSKLI

-456 ESISLDKKY
+456 DSISLDKKY

-475 HYFYAK
+475 HYFYAQ
-481 TDQLTKTDQLKTKK
+481 TDQLTKTDHLKTKK
-495 LEILNTQFDVGSFH
+495 IEILDTYFDVDSFH

-515 KNKYSSHVVNWMAD
+515 KNKYSSYVVNWMID
-529 GNIDRPCYFVTKSN
+529 GNIDRPCYLVTKSN
-543 RPIRQL
+543 RKVNQL

-554 LQIVYNKLGYKIFKR
+554 LDIVYNKLGYKIFKR
-569 NIE
+569 KIE

>member
-1 MKKHQVIGTI
+1 MKKYQFIWAI
-11 LGFLLYGLLFI
+11 LGFLVYGLIFI

-40 ESTREMLVSG
+40 ESSREMLVSG

-56 INFEPFHEKPPFF
+56 INFEPFHEKPPLF
-69 FWLQALSM
+69 FWLQVLSM

-92 LLGVLT
+92 LLGVFT

-106 HKVKNSSFGILWS
+106 TKIKNSSFGILWS
-119 LVYMLGILPS
+119 LVYLLGLLPS

-143 FIFTSIFFGYLYISP
+143 FIFTSIYFGYLHFSN

-186 LIISIVFIFL
+186 LIISIVFIFFL
-196 VLIRRLKIDIISILI
+196 FIRKLKIDIMSILVF
-211 YFITI
+211 FITI
-216 LGCSLVWYGYE
+216 LGCSLIWYGYE

-232 PWFLVEFIKYQIELF
+232 PWFIIEFIKYQIELF
-247 SIPVA
+247 SMPVA
-252 GHQQPFYYHFL
+252 GHQQPFYYHVL

-273 FFALRIIFFSS
+273 FFALRIIFSS
-284 ERPSGFQGVMRTLF
+284 KTSPPFQALMRILF

-305 TVVSTKIVHY
+305 TIVSTKIVHY

-321 PLSYLASVE
+321 PLSYLATIE
-330 IQKLQ
+330 MQKLQ

-341 ILFKTIFIAFTF
+341 MFFKTIFIAFAFLIST
-353 IMTLGLI
+353 GLTMGI
-360 VPIFALVAQPKIMY
+360 YALIAQPEFMY
-374 ESIHDS
+374 ESIKDP

-385 MNTPLDWIGFEYLI
+385 MKTPLDWNGFEYLI
-399 PLLILVGSILFII
+399 PLLILTGSILFIA

-417 LIQSVLIYL
+417 LIQSITLYL
-426 VFSGM
+426 VFLGI
-431 FFLFSARLI
+431 FFSFSSKLI

-456 ESISLDKKY
+456 DSISLDKKY

-475 HYFYAK
+475 HYFYAQ
-481 TDQLTKTDQLKTKK
+481 TDQLTKTDHLKTKK
-495 LEILNTQFDVGSFH
+495 IEILDTHFDVDSFH

-515 KNKYSSHVVNWMAD
+515 KNKYSSYVVNWMTD
-529 GNIDRPCYFVTKSN
+529 GNIDRPCYLVTKSN
-543 RPIRQL
+543 RKVNQL

-554 LQIVYNKLGYKIFKR
+554 LDIVYNKLGYKIFKR
-569 NIE
+569 KIE

>member
-1 MKKHQVIGTI
+1 MKKYQVVCTI
-11 LGFLLYGLLFI
+11 LGFLVYGLIFI

-40 ESTREMLVSG
+40 ESSREMLVSG

-56 INFEPFHEKPPFF
+56 INFEPFHEKPPLF
-69 FWLQALSM
+69 FWLQVLSM

-92 LLGVLT
+92 LLGVFT

-106 HKVKNSSFGILWS
+106 TKIKNSSFGILWS
-119 LVYMLGILPS
+119 LVYLLGLLPS

-143 FIFTSIFFGYLYISP
+143 FIFTSIYFGYLHFSN

-166 LVLSGLFAGLALITK
+166 LVLSGFFAGLALITK

-186 LIISIVFIFL
+186 LIISIVFIFFL
-196 VLIRRLKIDIISILI
+196 FIRKLKIDIMSILVF
-211 YFITI
+211 FITI
-216 LGCSLVWYGYE
+216 LGCSLIWYGYE

-232 PWFLVEFIKYQIELF
+232 PWFLIEFIKYQIELF
-247 SIPVA
+247 SMPVA
-252 GHQQPFYYHFL
+252 GHQQPFYYHVL

-273 FFALRIIFFSS
+273 FFALRIIFSS
-284 ERPSGFQGVMRTLF
+284 KTSPPFQALMRILF

-305 TVVSTKIVHY
+305 TIVSTKIVHY

-321 PLSYLASVE
+321 PLSYLATIE
-330 IQKLQ
+330 MQKLQ

-341 ILFKTIFIAFTF
+341 MFFKTIFIAFAFLIST
-353 IMTLGLI
+353 GLTMGI
-360 VPIFALVAQPKIMY
+360 YALIAQPEFMY
-374 ESIHDS
+374 ESIKDP

-385 MNTPLDWIGFEYLI
+385 MKTPLDWNGFEHLI
-399 PLLILVGSILFII
+399 PLLIFTGSILFIA

-417 LIQSVLIYL
+417 LIQSIILYL
-426 VFSGM
+426 VFLGM
-431 FFLFSARLI
+431 FFSFSSKLI

-456 ESISLDKKY
+456 DSISLDKKY

-475 HYFYAK
+475 HYFYAQ
-481 TDQLTKTDQLKTKK
+481 TDQLTKTDHLKTKK
-495 LEILNTQFDVGSFH
+495 IEILDTHFDVDSFH

-515 KNKYSSHVVNWMAD
+515 KNKYSSYVVNWMID
-529 GNIDRPCYFVTKSN
+529 GNIDRPCYLVTKSN
-543 RPIRQL
+543 RKVNQL

-554 LQIVYNKLGYKIFKR
+554 LDIVYNKLGYKIFKR
-569 NIE
+569 KIE

>member
-1 MKKHQVIGTI
+1 MKKYQVICTI
-11 LGFLLYGLLFI
+11 LGFLVYGLMFI

-40 ESTREMLVSG
+40 ESSREMLVSG

-56 INFEPFHEKPPFF
+56 INFEPFHEKPPLF
-69 FWLQALSM
+69 FWLQVLSM

-92 LLGVLT
+92 LLGVFT

-106 HKVKNSSFGILWS
+106 TKIKNSSFGILWS
-119 LVYMLGILPS
+119 LVYLLGLLPS

-143 FIFTSIFFGYLYISP
+143 FIFTSIYFGYLHFSN

-186 LIISIVFIFL
+186 LIISIVFIFFL
-196 VLIRRLKIDIISILI
+196 FIRKLKIDIMSILVF
-211 YFITI
+211 FITI
-216 LGCSLVWYGYE
+216 LGCSLIWYGYE

-232 PWFLVEFIKYQIELF
+232 PWFLIEFIKYQIELF
-247 SIPVA
+247 SMPVA
-252 GHQQPFYYHFL
+252 GHQQPFYYHVL

-273 FFALRIIFFSS
+273 FFALRIIFSFKTS
-284 ERPSGFQGVMRTLF
+284 PPFQALMRILF

-305 TVVSTKIVHY
+305 TIVSTKIVHY

-321 PLSYLASVE
+321 PLSYLATIE
-330 IQKLQ
+330 MQKLQ

-341 ILFKTIFIAFTF
+341 MFFKTIFIAFAFLMSTVLTTG
-353 IMTLGLI
+353 IYALI
-360 VPIFALVAQPKIMY
+360 AQPEFMY
-374 ESIHDS
+374 ESIKDP

-385 MNTPLDWIGFEYLI
+385 MKTPLDWNGFEHLI
-399 PLLILVGSILFII
+399 PLLIFTGSILFIA

-417 LIQSVLIYL
+417 FIQSIILYL
-426 VFSGM
+426 VFLGM
-431 FFLFSARLI
+431 FFSFSSKLI

-456 ESISLDKKY
+456 DSISLDKKY

-475 HYFYAK
+475 HYFYAQ
-481 TDQLTKTDQLKTKK
+481 TDQLTKTDHLKTKK
-495 LEILNTQFDVGSFH
+495 IEILDTHFDVDSFH

-515 KNKYSSHVVNWMAD
+515 KNKYSSYVVNWMID
-529 GNIDRPCYFVTKSN
+529 GNIDRPCYLVTKSN
-543 RPIRQL
+543 RKVNQL

-554 LQIVYNKLGYKIFKR
+554 LDIVYNKLGYKIFKR
-569 NIE
+569 KIE

>member
-1 MKKHQVIGTI
+1 MKKYQFIWAI
-11 LGFLLYGLLFI
+11 LGFLVYGLLFI

-40 ESTREMLVSG
+40 ESSREMLVSG

-56 INFEPFHEKPPFF
+56 INFEPFHEKPPLF
-69 FWLQALSM
+69 FWLQVLSM

-92 LLGVLT
+92 LLGVFT
-98 PIILFMMG
+98 PIIIFMMG
-106 HKVKNSSFGILWS
+106 TKIKGSSFGILWS
-119 LVYMLGILPS
+119 LVYLLGLLPS

-143 FIFTSIFFGYLYISP
+143 FIFTSIYFGYLHFSN

-166 LVLSGLFAGLALITK
+166 LVLSGFFAGLALITK

-186 LIISIVFIFL
+186 LIISIVFIFFL
-196 VLIRRLKIDIISILI
+196 FIRKLKIDITSILVF
-211 YFITI
+211 FITI
-216 LGCSLVWYGYE
+216 LGCSLIWYGYE

-232 PWFLVEFIKYQIELF
+232 PWFLIEFIKYQIELF
-247 SIPVA
+247 SMPVA
-252 GHQQPFYYHFL
+252 GHQQPFYYHVL

-273 FFALRIIFFSS
+273 FFALRIIFSS
-284 ERPSGFQGVMRTLF
+284 KTSPPFQALMRILF

-305 TVVSTKIVHY
+305 TIVSTKIVHY

-341 ILFKTIFIAFTF
+341 MLFKTIFIAFSF
-353 IMTLGLI
+353 LI
-360 VPIFALVAQPKIMY
+360 SISFTICIYALIAQPEFMY
-374 ESIHDS
+374 ESIKDP

-385 MNTPLDWIGFEYLI
+385 MNTPLDWNGFEHLV
-399 PLLILVGSILFII
+399 PLLIPIGSILFIT
-412 LSSKR
+412 LSSTR
-417 LIQSVLIYL
+417 LIQSIILNL
-426 VFSGM
+426 VFLGM
-431 FFLFSARLI
+431 FFSFSSKLI

-456 ESISLDKKY
+456 DSISLDKKY

-475 HYFYAK
+475 HYFYAQI
-481 TDQLTKTDQLKTKK
+481 DQLTETDYLKTKK
-495 LEILNTQFDVGSFH
+495 IEILNTHFDVDSFH

-515 KNKYSSHVVNWMAD
+515 KNKYSSYVVNWMTD
-529 GNIDRPCYFVTKSN
+529 GNVDRSCYLVTKSN
-543 RPIRQL
+543 RKINLL

-554 LQIVYNKLGYKIFKR
+554 LDIVYNKLGYKIFKR
-569 NIE
+569 QIE

>member
-1 MKKHQVIGTI
+1 MKKYQVVCTI
-11 LGFLLYGLLFI
+11 LGFLVYGLIFI

-40 ESTREMLVSG
+40 ESSREMLVSG

-56 INFEPFHEKPPFF
+56 INFEPFHEKPPLF
-69 FWLQALSM
+69 FWLQLLSM

-92 LLGVLT
+92 LLGVFT

-106 HKVKNSSFGILWS
+106 TKIKNSSFGILWS
-119 LVYMLGILPS
+119 LVYLLGLLPS

-143 FIFTSIFFGYLYISP
+143 FIFTSIYFGYLHFSN

-166 LVLSGLFAGLALITK
+166 LVLSGFFAGLALITK

-186 LIISIVFIFL
+186 LIISIVFIFFL
-196 VLIRRLKIDIISILI
+196 FIRKLKIDIMSILVF
-211 YFITI
+211 FITI
-216 LGCSLVWYGYE
+216 LGCSLIWYGYE

-232 PWFLVEFIKYQIELF
+232 PWFIIEFIKYQIELF
-247 SIPVA
+247 SMPVA
-252 GHQQPFYYHFL
+252 GHQQPFYYHVL

-273 FFALRIIFFSS
+273 FFALKIIFSS
-284 ERPSGFQGVMRTLF
+284 KTSPPFQALMRILF

-305 TVVSTKIVHY
+305 TIVSTKIVHY

-321 PLSYLASVE
+321 PLSYLATIE
-330 IQKLQ
+330 MQKLQ

-341 ILFKTIFIAFTF
+341 MFFKTIFIAFAFLIST
-353 IMTLGLI
+353 GLTMGI
-360 VPIFALVAQPKIMY
+360 YALIAQPEFMY
-374 ESIHDS
+374 ESIKDP

-385 MNTPLDWIGFEYLI
+385 MKTPLDWNGFEYLI
-399 PLLILVGSILFII
+399 PLLILTGSILFIE

-417 LIQSVLIYL
+417 LIQSIILYL
-426 VFSGM
+426 VFLGM
-431 FFLFSARLI
+431 FFSFSSKLI

-456 ESISLDKKY
+456 DSISLDKKY

-475 HYFYAK
+475 HYFYAQ
-481 TDQLTKTDQLKTKK
+481 TDQLTKTDHLKTKK
-495 LEILNTQFDVGSFH
+495 IEILDTHFDVDSFH

-515 KNKYSSHVVNWMAD
+515 KNKYSSYVVNWMID
-529 GNIDRPCYFVTKSN
+529 GNIDRPCYLVTKSN
-543 RPIRQL
+543 RKVNQL

-554 LQIVYNKLGYKIFKR
+554 LDIVYNKLGYKIFKR
-569 NIE
+569 KIE

>member
-1 MKKHQVIGTI
+1 MKKYQVICTI
-11 LGFLLYGLLFI
+11 LGFLVYGLMFI

-40 ESTREMLVSG
+40 ESSREMLVSG

-56 INFEPFHEKPPFF
+56 INFEPFHEKPPLF
-69 FWLQALSM
+69 FWLQVLSM

-92 LLGVLT
+92 FLGVFT

-106 HKVKNSSFGILWS
+106 TKIKNSSFGILWS
-119 LVYMLGILPS
+119 LVYLLGLLPS

-143 FIFTSIFFGYLYISP
+143 FIFTSIYFGYLYFSN

-166 LVLSGLFAGLALITK
+166 LVLSGFFAGLALITK

-186 LIISIVFIFL
+186 LIISIVFLFFL
-196 VLIRRLKIDIISILI
+196 FIRKLKIDIMSILVF
-211 YFITI
+211 FITI
-216 LGCSLVWYGYE
+216 LGCSLIWYGYE

-232 PWFLVEFIKYQIELF
+232 PWFIIEFIKYQIELF
-247 SIPVA
+247 SMPVA
-252 GHQQPFYYHFL
+252 GHQQPFYYHVL

-273 FFALRIIFFSS
+273 FFALKIIFSS
-284 ERPSGFQGVMRTLF
+284 KTSPPFRALMRILF

-305 TVVSTKIVHY
+305 TIVSTKIVHY

-321 PLSYLASVE
+321 PLSYLATIE
-330 IQKLQ
+330 MQKLQ

-341 ILFKTIFIAFTF
+341 MFFKTIFIAFAF
-353 IMTLGLI
+353 LI
-360 VPIFALVAQPKIMY
+360 STGITMGIYALIAQPEFMY
-374 ESIHDS
+374 ESIKDP

-385 MNTPLDWIGFEYLI
+385 MKTPLDWNGFEYLI
-399 PLLILVGSILFII
+399 PLLILTGSILFIA

-417 LIQSVLIYL
+417 LIQSIILYL
-426 VFSGM
+426 VFLGM
-431 FFLFSARLI
+431 FFSFSSKLI

-456 ESISLDKKY
+456 DSISLDKKY

-475 HYFYAK
+475 HYFYAQ
-481 TDQLTKTDQLKTKK
+481 TDQLTKTDHLKTKK
-495 LEILNTQFDVGSFH
+495 IEILDTHFDVDSFH

-515 KNKYSSHVVNWMAD
+515 KNKYSSYVVNWMID
-529 GNIDRPCYFVTKSN
+529 GNIDRPCYLVTKSN
-543 RPIRQL
+543 RRVNQL

-554 LQIVYNKLGYKIFKR
+554 LDIVYNKLGYKIFKR
-569 NIE
+569 KIE

>member
-1 MKKHQVIGTI
+1 MKKYQVIGII
-11 LGFLLYGLLFI
+11 LGFLFYGLLFI
-22 FPTLGDFNLFD
+22 FPSLGAFNLFD

-56 INFEPFHEKPPFF
+56 INFEPFHEKPPLF
-69 FWLQALSM
+69 FWFQALSM
-77 KVFGINAFA
+77 KIFGINAFA

-98 PIILFMMG
+98 PIILFFMG
-106 HKVKNSSFGILWS
+106 TKIKNSSFGLLWS
-119 LVYMLGILPS
+119 LIYMLGILPS

-143 FIFTSIFFGYLYISP
+143 FIFTSIYFGYLYLSD
-158 EEVKNKIH
+158 EEAKNKIH
-166 LVLSGLFAGLALITK
+166 LVLSGIFAGLALITK
-181 GPVAV
+181 GPVAILV
-186 LIISIVFIFL
+186 ISIVFIFL
-196 VLIRRLKIDIISILI
+196 QLIRKLKIGMTSILV
-211 YFITI
+211 FFTTI
-216 LGCSLVWYGYE
+216 IGCSLIWYGYE

-247 SIPVA
+247 STPVA

-284 ERPSGFQGVMRTLF
+284 ERPSGFQGVMRILF
-298 WVVLILF
+298 WVVLLLF
-305 TVVSTKIVHY
+305 TIVSTKIVHY

-341 ILFKTIFIAFTF
+341 IFFKTIFIAFAF
-353 IMTLGLI
+353 TLSMGLTI
-360 VPIFALVAQPKIMY
+360 SIYTLVAQPKFILDKI
-374 ESIHDS
+374 SNIH
-380 YIQEI
+380 IQEI
-385 MNTPLDWIGFEYLI
+385 INTPLEWNGFEYLI
-399 PLLILVGSILFII
+399 PLLILVGSIIFII
-412 LSSKR
+412 MSSKR
-417 LIQSVLIYL
+417 LIQSVIIYL
-426 VFSGM
+426 VFLGM

-440 LPKIDFLLQGH
+440 LPKIDYLLQGH

-456 ESISLDKKY
+456 DSISSEKKY

-481 TDQLTKTDQLKTKK
+481 TDQLSKTDQLKTKK
-495 LEILNTQFDVGSFH
+495 LEILNTHFDVDSFH

-515 KNKYSSHVVNWMAD
+515 KNKYSSYVVNWMAD

-543 RPIRQL
+543 RKIKHL

-554 LQIVYNKLGYKIFKR
+554 LHIVYNKLGYKIFKR

>member
-1 MKKHQVIGTI
+1 MKKYQVVCTI
-11 LGFLLYGLLFI
+11 LGFLVYGLIFI

-40 ESTREMLVSG
+40 ESSREMLVSG

-56 INFEPFHEKPPFF
+56 INFEPFHEKPPLF
-69 FWLQALSM
+69 FWLQVLSM

-92 LLGVLT
+92 LLGVFT

-106 HKVKNSSFGILWS
+106 TKIKNSSFGILWS
-119 LVYMLGILPS
+119 LVYLLGLLPS

-143 FIFTSIFFGYLYISP
+143 FIFTSIYFGYLHFSN

-166 LVLSGLFAGLALITK
+166 LVLSGFFAGLALITK

-186 LIISIVFIFL
+186 LIISIVFIFFL
-196 VLIRRLKIDIISILI
+196 FIRKLKIDVMSILVF
-211 YFITI
+211 FITI
-216 LGCSLVWYGYE
+216 LGCSLIWYGYE

-232 PWFLVEFIKYQIELF
+232 PWFIIEFIKYQIELF
-247 SIPVA
+247 SMPVA
-252 GHQQPFYYHFL
+252 GHQQPFYYHVL

-273 FFALRIIFFSS
+273 FFALRIIFSS
-284 ERPSGFQGVMRTLF
+284 KTSPPFQALMRILF

-305 TVVSTKIVHY
+305 TIVSTKIVHY

-321 PLSYLASVE
+321 PLSYLATIE
-330 IQKLQ
+330 MQKLQ

-341 ILFKTIFIAFTF
+341 MFFKTIFIAFAFLIST
-353 IMTLGLI
+353 GLTMGI
-360 VPIFALVAQPKIMY
+360 YALIAQPEFMY
-374 ESIHDS
+374 ESIKDP

-385 MNTPLDWIGFEYLI
+385 MKTPLDWNGFEYLI
-399 PLLILVGSILFII
+399 PLLILTGSILFIA

-417 LIQSVLIYL
+417 LIQSIILYL
-426 VFSGM
+426 VFLGM
-431 FFLFSARLI
+431 FFSFSSKLI

-456 ESISLDKKY
+456 DSISLDKKY

-475 HYFYAK
+475 HYFYAQ
-481 TDQLTKTDQLKTKK
+481 TDQLTKTDHLKTKK
-495 LEILNTQFDVGSFH
+495 IEILDTHFDVDSFH

-515 KNKYSSHVVNWMAD
+515 KNKYSSYVVNWMID
-529 GNIDRPCYFVTKSN
+529 GNIDRPCYLVTKSN
-543 RPIRQL
+543 RKVNQL

-554 LQIVYNKLGYKIFKR
+554 LDIVYNKLGYKIFKR
-569 NIE
+569 KIE

>member
-1 MKKHQVIGTI
+1 MKKYQVIGII

-22 FPTLGDFNLFD
+22 FPSLGAFNLFD

-56 INFEPFHEKPPFF
+56 INYEPFHEKPPLF
-69 FWLQALSM
+69 FWLQVLSM
-77 KVFGINAFA
+77 KYFGTNAFA

-98 PIILFMMG
+98 PIILFFMG
-106 HKVKNSSFGILWS
+106 TKIKNSSFGLLWS
-119 LVYMLGILPS
+119 LIYMLGILPS

-143 FIFTSIFFGYLYISP
+143 FIFTSIYFGYLYLSD
-158 EEVKNKIH
+158 EEAKNKIH
-166 LVLSGLFAGLALITK
+166 LVLSGIFAGLALITK
-181 GPVAV
+181 GPVAILV
-186 LIISIVFIFL
+186 ISIVFIFL
-196 VLIRRLKIDIISILI
+196 QLIRKLKFGMTSILV
-211 YFITI
+211 FFTTI
-216 LGCSLVWYGYE
+216 LGCSLIWYGYE

-247 SIPVA
+247 STPVA
-252 GHQQPFYYHFL
+252 GHQQPVYYHFL

-284 ERPSGFQGVMRTLF
+284 ERSSGFQGLMRILF

-305 TVVSTKIVHY
+305 TIVSTKIVHY

-341 ILFKTIFIAFTF
+341 IFFKTIFIALAL
-353 IMTLGLI
+353 ILSMGLTI
-360 VPIFALVAQPKIMY
+360 SIYTLVAQPKFIS
-374 ESIHDS
+374 EKISNIH
-380 YIQEI
+380 IQEI
-385 MNTPLDWIGFEYLI
+385 INTPLEWNGFEYFI
-399 PLLILVGSILFII
+399 PLLILVGSMIFII
-412 LSSKR
+412 MSSKR
-417 LIQSVLIYL
+417 LIQSVIIYL
-426 VFSGM
+426 VFLGM

-440 LPKIDFLLQGH
+440 LPKIDYLLQGH

-456 ESISLDKKY
+456 DSISLEKKY

-481 TDQLTKTDQLKTKK
+481 TDQLSKTDQLKTKK
-495 LEILNTQFDVGSFH
+495 LEILNTHFDVDSFH

-543 RPIRQL
+543 RKIKHL
-549 EQNKN
+549 ERNKN
-554 LQIVYNKLGYKIFKR
+554 LHIVYNKLGYKIFKR

>member
-1 MKKHQVIGTI
+1 MKKYQFIWAI
-11 LGFLLYGLLFI
+11 LGFLVYGLLFI

-40 ESTREMLVSG
+40 ESSREMLVSG
-50 DFFHVQ
+50 NFFHVQ
-56 INFEPFHEKPPFF
+56 INFEPFHEKPPLF
-69 FWLQALSM
+69 FWLQVLSM

-92 LLGVLT
+92 LLGVFT

-106 HKVKNSSFGILWS
+106 TKIKNSSFGILWS
-119 LVYMLGILPS
+119 LVYLLGLLPS

-143 FIFTSIFFGYLYISP
+143 FIFTSIYFGYLHFSN

-186 LIISIVFIFL
+186 LIISIVFIFFL
-196 VLIRRLKIDIISILI
+196 FIRKLKIDIISILVF
-211 YFITI
+211 FITI
-216 LGCSLVWYGYE
+216 LGCSLIWYGYE

-232 PWFLVEFIKYQIELF
+232 PWFLIEFIKYQIELF
-247 SIPVA
+247 SMPVA
-252 GHQQPFYYHFL
+252 GHQQPFYYHVL

-273 FFALRIIFFSS
+273 FFALRIIFSS
-284 ERPSGFQGVMRTLF
+284 KTSPPFQALMRILF

-305 TVVSTKIVHY
+305 TIVSTKIVHY

-321 PLSYLASVE
+321 PLSYLATIE
-330 IQKLQ
+330 MQKLQ

-341 ILFKTIFIAFTF
+341 MFFKTIFIAFAFLIST
-353 IMTLGLI
+353 GLTMGI
-360 VPIFALVAQPKIMY
+360 YVLIAQPEFMY
-374 ESIHDS
+374 ESIKDP

-385 MNTPLDWIGFEYLI
+385 MKTPLDWNGFEYLI
-399 PLLILVGSILFII
+399 PLLILTGSVLFIA

-417 LIQSVLIYL
+417 LIQSIILYL
-426 VFSGM
+426 VFLGM
-431 FFLFSARLI
+431 FFSFSSKLI

-456 ESISLDKKY
+456 DSISLDKKY

-475 HYFYAK
+475 HYFYAQ
-481 TDQLTKTDQLKTKK
+481 TDQLTKTDHLKTKK
-495 LEILNTQFDVGSFH
+495 IEILDTHFDVDSFH

-515 KNKYSSHVVNWMAD
+515 KNKYSSYVVNWMTD
-529 GNIDRPCYFVTKSN
+529 GNIDRPCYLVTKSN
-543 RPIRQL
+543 RKVNQL

-554 LQIVYNKLGYKIFKR
+554 LDIVYNKLGYKIFKR
-569 NIE
+569 KIE

>member
-1 MKKHQVIGTI
+1 MKKYQVVCTI
-11 LGFLLYGLLFI
+11 LGFLVYGLIFI

-40 ESTREMLVSG
+40 ESSREMLVSG

-56 INFEPFHEKPPFF
+56 INFEPFHEKPPLF
-69 FWLQALSM
+69 FWLQVLSM

-92 LLGVLT
+92 LLGVFT

-106 HKVKNSSFGILWS
+106 TKIKNSSFGILWS
-119 LVYMLGILPS
+119 LVYLLGLLPS

-143 FIFTSIFFGYLYISP
+143 FIFTSIYFGYLHFSN

-166 LVLSGLFAGLALITK
+166 LVLSGFFAGLALITK

-186 LIISIVFIFL
+186 LIISIVFIFFL
-196 VLIRRLKIDIISILI
+196 FIRKLKIDIMSILVF
-211 YFITI
+211 FITI
-216 LGCSLVWYGYE
+216 LGCSLIWYGYE

-232 PWFLVEFIKYQIELF
+232 PWFIIEFIKYQIELF
-247 SIPVA
+247 SMPVA
-252 GHQQPFYYHFL
+252 GHQQPFYYHVL

-273 FFALRIIFFSS
+273 FFALKIIFSS
-284 ERPSGFQGVMRTLF
+284 KTSPPFQALMRILF

-305 TVVSTKIVHY
+305 TIVSTKIVHY

-321 PLSYLASVE
+321 PLSYLATIE
-330 IQKLQ
+330 MQKLQ

-341 ILFKTIFIAFTF
+341 MLFKTIFIAFAFLIST
-353 IMTLGLI
+353 GLTMGI
-360 VPIFALVAQPKIMY
+360 YALIAQPEFMY
-374 ESIHDS
+374 ESIKDP

-385 MNTPLDWIGFEYLI
+385 MKTPLDWNGFEYLI
-399 PLLILVGSILFII
+399 PLLILTGSILFIA

-417 LIQSVLIYL
+417 LIQSIILYL
-426 VFSGM
+426 VFLGM
-431 FFLFSARLI
+431 FFSFSSKLI

-456 ESISLDKKY
+456 DSISLDKKY

-475 HYFYAK
+475 HYFYAQ
-481 TDQLTKTDQLKTKK
+481 TDQLTKTDHLKTKK
-495 LEILNTQFDVGSFH
+495 IEILDTHFDVDSFH

-515 KNKYSSHVVNWMAD
+515 KNKYSSYVVNWMID
-529 GNIDRPCYFVTKSN
+529 GNIDRPCYLVTKSN
-543 RPIRQL
+543 RKVNQL

-554 LQIVYNKLGYKIFKR
+554 LDIVYNKLGYKIFKR
-569 NIE
+569 KIE